1 MEDAKNNLG
10 GVTGLPQSQQTSS
23 SDDASK
29 SFKEDPNR
37 VRPLNLFDI
46 TEMSYEQYVEK
57 HYATMLIKHR
67 EMLAIQQQWQL
78 QQQRMQQQQLAGR
91 SGLPQGQGMRR

>member
-1 MEDAKNNLG
+1 MEDTKNNLG
-10 GVTGLPQSQQTSS
+10 GVTGLPQYQQTSS
-23 SDDASK
+23 SDA
-29 SFKEDPNR
+29 FKEDPNR

-57 HYATMLIKHR
+57 HYATMLMKHR

-78 QQQRMQQQQLAGR
+78 QQQRMQQAGR
-91 SGLPQGQGMRR
+91 SGLPKGQGMRR